1 MKKLKITDD
10 QCANKIQATVDA
22 LASDGAG
29 WDMMIEA
36 LIYAGIRAAHKHR
49 LTEALSNPE

>member
-1 MKKLKITDD
+1 MMKPKITDD

-29 WDMMIEA
+29 WDMIVEA
-36 LIYAGIRAAHKHR
+36 LQVVGIVPPSM
-49 LTEALSNPE
+49 T